1 LIEVNAWEVELAC
14 CEDNDKGADSMHTR
28 SSSEI
33 QVWDPF
39 VRMAHWTLA
48 LGFFVA
54 YLTEDVMTVHVWAG
68 YVVGVLVLARI
79 VWGFLGPRHA
89 PSA

>member
-1 LIEVNAWEVELAC
+1 
-14 CEDNDKGADSMHTR
+14 MHTR

-68 YVVGVLVLARI
+68 YVVGVLFPARI

>member
-1 LIEVNAWEVELAC
+1 
-14 CEDNDKGADSMHTR
+14 MHTR

-68 YVVGVLVLARI
+68 YVVGVLVPARI